1 MSFMTNSEMM
11 RASGIPEPVPTA
23 AVAAG
28 AGVAGAAAGALAGA
42 IAGPI
47 GAIAGAV
54 LGAVAGAAAGN
65 TVEETRAAE
74 EATTRRLDDEMGVTK
89 GAIGAPMTTRESRT
103 NAPSSVT
110 AGALHQGYDDM
121 TLTRD
126 AE

>member
-1 MSFMTNSEMM
+1 MTNSEMM

-23 AVAAG
+23 AVTAG

-54 LGAVAGAAAGN
+54 IGAVAGAAAGN
-65 TVEETRAAE
+65 SVEETRADEDA
-74 EATTRRLDDEMGVTK
+74 ATRRLDEEIGVTD
-89 GAIGAPMTTRESRT
+89 GPIGAPMTTRESIT
-103 NAPSSVT
+103 GAPSSVT
-110 AGALHQGYDDM
+110 AGALRQGYADSTM
-121 TLTRD
+121 TRD